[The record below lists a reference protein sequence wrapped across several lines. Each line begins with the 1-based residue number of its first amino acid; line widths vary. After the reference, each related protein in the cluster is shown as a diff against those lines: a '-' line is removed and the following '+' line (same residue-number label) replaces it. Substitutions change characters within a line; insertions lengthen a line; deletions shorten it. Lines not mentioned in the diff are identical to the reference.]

1 MGQKEPWQSALPLGG
16 ADWPATGGGAAAMG
30 LGSAISSW
38 RPSRA
43 RPSHAGVELATLAT
57 LRAYFLAGA
66 SARLCAN
73 APAPGAEQAVGNLRQ
88 IV

>member
-1 MGQKEPWQSALPLGG
+1 MGQKEPWQSAPPLGG

-66 SARLCAN
+66 IHRVHAALRPCARA
-73 APAPGAEQAVGNLRQ
+73 GR
-88 IV
+88 